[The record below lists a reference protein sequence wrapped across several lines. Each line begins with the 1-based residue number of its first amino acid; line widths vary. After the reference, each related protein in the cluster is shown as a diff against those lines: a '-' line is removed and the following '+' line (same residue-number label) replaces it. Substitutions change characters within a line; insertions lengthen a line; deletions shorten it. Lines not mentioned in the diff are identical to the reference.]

1 MDTSRSILVLVVTVV
16 QRGKGEG
23 ALMDTSTI
31 VILVLAVVAILA
43 IAAAVWFYIQKQ
55 QTHRLRS
62 KFGPEY
68 DRAVR
73 SEGDA
78 KRAEQVLEERQKR
91 VEKLNIKSLSAP
103 ERDDFA
109 RAWEQEQARF
119 VDEPSTAVNNA
130 DRLVQ
135 RVMKARGYP
144 VTDFE
149 QRVAD
154 VSVDHPGVVQN
165 YRAAH
170 DIAARSQTEKMS
182 TEELRKA
189 LIHYR
194 ALFADLLDDREERPV
209 RQGLQDDNVRVKGAG
224 R

>member
-1 MDTSRSILVLVVTVV
+1 
-16 QRGKGEG
+16 
-23 ALMDTSTI
+23 MDTSTSI
-31 VILVLAVVAILA
+31 ILVLAVIVVLA
-43 IAAAVWFYIQKQ
+43 IAAAVWFYMQKQ
-55 QTHRLRS
+55 RTNRLRS

-68 DRAVR
+68 NRAVR

-78 KRAEQVLEERQKR
+78 KHAEQVLQERQRR
-91 VEKLNIKSLSAP
+91 VEKLNIKTLSAS

-109 RAWEQEQARF
+109 QAWEQEQARF

-144 VTDFE
+144 VSDFE

-154 VSVDHPGVVQN
+154 VSVDHPVVVQN
-165 YRAAH
+165 YRVAH
-170 DIAARSQTEKMS
+170 DIAVRGQNKQVS
-182 TEELRKA
+182 TEELREA
-189 LIHYR
+189 MIHYR
-194 ALFADLLDDREERPV
+194 ALFADLLHDGGVHPV
-209 RQGLQDDNVRVKGAG
+209 RQAMRDENARAKGAG

>member
-1 MDTSRSILVLVVTVV
+1 MDP
-16 QRGKGEG
+16 
-23 ALMDTSTI
+23 STI
-31 VILVLAVVAILA
+31 VLLVVAVVAILA
-43 IAAAVWFYIQKQ
+43 IAAAVWFYLQKEK
-55 QTHRLRS
+55 TKRLRS

-68 DRAVR
+68 NRAVR
-73 SEGDA
+73 LEGDA
-78 KRAEQVLEERQKR
+78 KRAEHALEERQKR
-91 VEKLNIKSLSAP
+91 VEKLNIKILDAR

-135 RVMKARGYP
+135 RVMEARGYP

-154 VSVDHPGVVQN
+154 VSVDHPDVVQN

-170 DIAARSQTEKMS
+170 DVAARSQTGRVS

-194 ALFADLLDDREERPV
+194 ALFADLLDNRDPRPIREES
-209 RQGLQDDNVRVKGAG
+209 QDDNIRAKGAG